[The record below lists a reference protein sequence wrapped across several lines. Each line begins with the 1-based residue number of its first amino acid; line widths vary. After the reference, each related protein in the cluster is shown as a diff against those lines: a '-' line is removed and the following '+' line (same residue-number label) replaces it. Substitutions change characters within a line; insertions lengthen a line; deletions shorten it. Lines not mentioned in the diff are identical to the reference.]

1 LIMFFELQR
10 FAEGEGTG
18 EVQGDNAASNGDK
31 TSADVGE
38 IKQDNPAD
46 DVQAKIDAA
55 VSAQLA
61 KAQARWEQEFKKREE
76 LAKKEAE
83 RLSKLSD
90 DERAKAE
97 LENTR
102 KELEKQKADFERQK
116 LSYETAKVLSQRNLP
131 VDFVDYLIGDDSEST
146 LDNIKTFEKKFN
158 KAVEDMVT
166 LKLKGKAPQTGGK
179 TIDNSGGTDAFMKAI
194 LDSQVR
200 YR

>member
-1 LIMFFELQR
+1 MNFELQR
-10 FAEGEGTG
+10 FAEGSEGAG
-18 EVQGDNAASNGDK
+18 EVQGDSAAGTGDKVPADNGDVK
-31 TSADVGE
+31 T
-38 IKQDNPAD
+38 DNSAD

-55 VSAQLA
+55 VATQLA
-61 KAQARWEQEFKKREE
+61 KAQAKWEQEFKKREE

-131 VDFVDYLIGDDSEST
+131 VDFVDYLIGDDNEST
-146 LDNIKTFEKKFN
+146 LENIKTFEKKFN
-158 KAVEDMVT
+158 QAVENAVT
-166 LKLKGKAPQTGGK
+166 LKLKGKAPQTSGKNIENTGGK
-179 TIDNSGGTDAFMKAI
+179 DAFMKAI
-194 LDSQVR
+194 LDSQVK

>member
-1 LIMFFELQR
+1 MEFKLQR
-10 FAEGEGTG
+10 FADEGAIEVQSDNNTG
-18 EVQGDNAASNGDK
+18 ENV
-31 TSADVGE
+31 SADVVE
-38 IKQDNPAD
+38 DNSVD

-61 KAQARWEQEFKKREE
+61 KIQSKWEQDFKKREE

-131 VDFVDYLIGDDSEST
+131 VEFVDYLIGDDNEST

-158 KAVEDMVT
+158 KAVEDAVT
-166 LKLKGKAPQTGGK
+166 AKLKGKAPASSGK
-179 TIDNSGGTDAFMKAI
+179 SVDNAGGTDAFMKAI
-194 LDSQVR
+194 QASQIQ